1 VRLALLA
8 CRVLTRELDGLL
20 GVASHEVD
28 VRFVEQGLHEQ
39 PARLRA
45 ALQAEIDR
53 LDGAAA
59 EATAR
64 GERPPNDAIALAY
77 GLCGTGTAG
86 LSSALHRLVLP
97 RAHDCFTLVLG
108 CRRRFRAAFD
118 ERPATYWCTPGWS
131 DHGALPDEARLA
143 RTQRAT
149 AERHG
154 EDAAAYLVELERTT
168 LGRYERCAFVAWPG
182 LEHGAQREAARRTAA
197 ERGWTLDE
205 VEGDPALLQGLLAGT
220 WDERYLVVEPGEVV
234 AAAGDERVVVAA

>member
-1 VRLALLA
+1 VRLALIA
-8 CRVLTRELDGLL
+8 CGVLTRELGGLVC
-20 GVASHEVD
+20 GAPHEVD
-28 VRFVEQGLHEQ
+28 VRFLEQGLHER

-64 GERPPNDAIALAY
+64 GERPRHDAIVLAY

-86 LSSALHRLVLP
+86 LSSARHRLVLP

-149 AERHG
+149 AECHG
-154 EDAAAYLVELERTT
+154 EDAAAYLLELERAA

-182 LEHGAQREAARRTAA
+182 RDHGAQREAARRTAA
-197 ERGWTLDE
+197 ERRWTLDE
-205 VEGDPALLQGLLAGT
+205 LEGDPALLRSLLAGT
-220 WDERYLVVEPGEVV
+220 WDERFLVVEPGEVV